1 MNIIISVNIIRA
13 GLFNIVFMY
22 VRSCLLDLVWWV
34 LLSPLCLN
42 YFVCLFNAILCFRP
56 IAFPTRQI
64 GICKWHF
71 SAGDGNLIRIC
82 GYSCDCIQA
91 SEEREK
97 SKLGKGVHICFSS
110 KISLFRRTYVWTFPF
125 SQDKLLTSL
134 VHQYEL
140 CCCDGDNNNNS
151 ISSSLWHFS
160 FW

>member
-22 VRSCLLDLVWWV
+22 VRSCLLDSRMSSSKPSLFK
-34 LLSPLCLN
+34 LLCVFIQRNS
-42 YFVCLFNAILCFRP
+42 LFSSSRVPHSSNWH
-56 IAFPTRQI
+56 
-64 GICKWHF
+64 CKWHF